1 MRRLMLL
8 RHAKSD
14 SSPAHPRDHERPLSA
29 AGRETA
35 PQIADYL
42 AKHALD
48 PDLVVCSTAVR
59 ARETVDRGAS
69 AFERKPRI
77 IYDSRVYN
85 ADPDK
90 LLNVVQE
97 TPDTVHTLL
106 LVGHNPGLQC
116 FAGLLIATG
125 DVEIRQQLLADF
137 PPAGLAIIDFQV
149 DDWRKVHAQGG
160 RLDRFVTPQL
170 LSSATD

>member
-8 RHAKSD
+8 RHAKFD
-14 SSPAHPRDHERPLSA
+14 SIPAPPRDHEHPLSP

-35 PQIADYL
+35 PRVANYL
-42 AKHALD
+42 AKHALN

-59 ARETVDRGAS
+59 ARETVDLGAS

-85 ADPDK
+85 ADPDR
-90 LLNVVQE
+90 LLKVVHE
-97 TPDTVHTLL
+97 TPDAVHTLL

-125 DVEIRQQLLADF
+125 EIEIRQQLLADL
-137 PPAGLAIIDFQV
+137 PPTGLAIIDFQV

-160 RLDRFVTPQL
+160 RLDRFVTPQA